1 MTRFAVRRLLGPAAA
16 VAAVLA
22 GLLLA
27 AASFLPGR
35 LVGGNPSND
44 LALLRREAWDIRRAF
59 DAVSESLMR
68 RRDAL
73 AAAAF
78 PEIREEAFRRFR
90 ALSLDTEIEG
100 VALLDAAAR
109 PVLWRGDVADLR
121 PSLNVAEGARAEI
134 PSGTF
139 LVKDKASARLVLLR
153 PIDAGRIVA
162 HFRRLAFSPR
172 LRSSSLPEYH
182 FLSADILRKS
192 RVDFWDFQ
200 DDVALFEKIFSGTG
214 DDYTGSA
221 AAAQPGRT
229 LFFPLRGES
238 GRILATVTLTT
249 PSAALRQARLAGGLL
264 LAFALVLIAAL
275 GLGLAALAGSRRR
288 PRRDSLLRGA
298 AAGLLVIGLRI
309 AGLILARLQP
319 FVGWEIFSPAKGS
332 FRSVGGLTQ
341 SPADIALTALALFS
355 LVGLLAF
362 PLLRRLA
369 VPGGKPKAPVGIFLS
384 LAATAAAVACVAA
397 FQELAGRLVVNA
409 SVNLFRFEFTA
420 SFILLHAGLFL
431 FLGGAL
437 VFSFTALRAA
447 VRFAPGRLVPA
458 LLVVLG
464 GAGAVLLTW
473 RAAAGAPLLPGLVA
487 AALLALAAA
496 PAASRRRDVRALA
509 ALAAVV
515 FLSRT
520 LDQASALRVRSLIQ
534 GLLRTSVLSQEQ
546 WGDFLLRESFPEI
559 ERRRKALAAFFADPG
574 EEDFARGLWEQ
585 TLPATFN
592 WYSSLEV
599 LDTQGKVLSRFSLNI
614 PRAYGPP
621 EDLVESRE
629 WSVSRRTVSFAGQ
642 ERELLVG
649 WKDWYEG
656 GRRLGRVAMN
666 LSLDPE
672 LLPFLYSAN
681 PYFELLRS
689 GPLPSLDQFD
699 VGFALYDMNGRLAFN
714 PRRIQ
719 AGVPPEAL
727 ERARNSRF
735 PFWSSFRDRDGE
747 FSAYYFRDRGRI
759 AVLFVP
765 DKGLRTRAV
774 ETLKLLG
781 LEVFFLGL
789 LLACAAAALGRRFTT
804 DPFQSFATR
813 VYAAFLAVSLVPF
826 LFFAFSTRG
835 LFERAIAGR
844 FVEEA
849 ASRAVVARS
858 IVEDFLALQ
867 EQDRPA
873 SLAPSEDMVHWVSAT
888 LGNDVNLYQDG
899 HLIASSRREFF
910 DSGILPELLD
920 GEAYYRLVTE
930 RAPFAARRATIGP
943 TTFQTLTVPLTLGET
958 NLFVSL
964 PFPFERQEAARAT
977 AELVEFVILS
987 LVFVAGLLFAFSRAV
1002 RAMIIVPVRRLA
1014 AATREVRLGSREVRV
1029 VHRSRDEMMTLID
1042 GFNTMVADL
1051 RAREQELAEMGR
1063 KVAWAEMARK
1073 VAHEIKNPL
1082 TPIQLSAEHLLRVYE
1097 DRRGDFDRTLKES
1110 LSYII
1115 GEVENLRRIAQDF
1128 MDLARDATLRKED
1141 TDLAGLVEDTVE
1153 PYRRLFA
1160 DRMTFRTRRDGGDFR
1175 CLIDASKM
1183 KTVLR
1188 NLLINAI
1195 ESIGKRGEI
1204 VVGLRR
1210 AGDTIALEVRDSG
1223 AGMDAATR
1231 DKVFEAYFSTKTSGT
1246 GLGLPIARKIVE
1258 DHGGTI
1264 RIASEPGRGTTV
1276 TIELPVMG

>member
-1 MTRFAVRRLLGPAAA
+1 LTRSSVRRALAPGAA
-16 VAAVLA
+16 VAAILA
-22 GLLLA
+22 ALLLA
-27 AASFLPGR
+27 AAGFLPAR
-35 LVGGNPSND
+35 LVRSDSRSD
-44 LALLRREAWDIRRAF
+44 LSLLRDEAWDIRRAF
-59 DAVSESLMR
+59 DAVSEGLVK

-78 PEIREEAFRRFR
+78 PETQVEAFRRFR
-90 ALSLDTEIEG
+90 ELRLDTEVEG
-100 VALLDAAAR
+100 VALLDAGAR
-109 PVLWRGDVADLR
+109 PVLWLGNVADLR
-121 PSLNVAEGARAEI
+121 LSLNVPEGEKAEV

-139 LVKDKASARLVLLR
+139 LVKDKASARLVILR
-153 PIDAGRIVA
+153 PIDPGRILA
-162 HFRRLAFSPR
+162 HYRLLAFSPR
-172 LRSSSLPEYH
+172 LRSSALPEYH
-182 FLSADILRKS
+182 FLPVDLVRKS

-200 DDVALFEKIFSGTG
+200 DDVALFEKIFSGSG
-214 DDYTGSA
+214 DDYTSPA
-221 AAAQPGRT
+221 AVAQSIPT

-249 PSAALRQARLAGGLL
+249 PSAALREARLGGRLL

-275 GLGLAALAGSRRR
+275 GLGLAAFALPG
-288 PRRDSLLRGA
+288 PLLRGPYVLRTA
-298 AAGLLVIGLRI
+298 AAGILI
-309 AGLILARLQP
+309 AGLRGAGLLLARLPP
-319 FVGWEIFSPAKGS
+319 FIGWEVFSPAKGG
-332 FRSVGGLTQ
+332 FRSLGGLTQ
-341 SPADIALTALALFS
+341 SPADIALTALAFFL
-355 LVGLLAF
+355 LVGLGSL
-362 PLLRRLA
+362 PVLRRLSA
-369 VPGGKPKAPVGIFLS
+369 AGRKPRPPAGIA
-384 LAATAAAVACVAA
+384 LALAGTAAASGCVVL
-397 FQELAGRLVVNA
+397 FQEVADRLVANA
-409 SVNLFRFEFTA
+409 NINLFRFDLTP

-431 FLGGAL
+431 FCGGAL
-437 VFSFTALRAA
+437 IIAFAALRAA
-447 VRFAPGRLVPA
+447 VRFAPSLAVPIVFVVPLSVGAA
-458 LLVVLG
+458 LWIG
-464 GAGAVLLTW
+464 
-473 RAAAGAPLLPGLVA
+473 RAARGIPLLPLLVA
-487 AALLALAAA
+487 VALLALAAV
-496 PAASRRRDVRALA
+496 PAALKRRGVRALA
-509 ALAAVV
+509 ALAAVF
-515 FLSRT
+515 FLSRL
-520 LDQASALRVRSLIQ
+520 LDQATTLRVRNLIQ

-546 WGDFLLRESFPEI
+546 WGDFLLRESFPEV
-559 ERRRKALAAFFADPG
+559 ERRRKALVAFFGKPG
-574 EEDFARGLWEQ
+574 EEDFARGLWER

-599 LDTQGKVLSRFSLNI
+599 LDPEGKVLSRFSLNI
-614 PRAYGPP
+614 PQAYGLPA
-621 EDLVESRE
+621 DLAESRE
-629 WSVSRRTVSFAGQ
+629 WSVSRRSVSFAGK

-656 GRRLGRVAMN
+656 DRRLGRVAMN

-681 PYFELLRS
+681 PYFELLRA

-714 PRRIQ
+714 PRRIT

-735 PFWSSFRDRDGE
+735 PFWSSFRDRDGA

-765 DKGLRTRAV
+765 DKSLRTRAV

-781 LEVFFLGL
+781 LEIFFLGL
-789 LLACAAAALGRRFTT
+789 LLACAAAALGRRFVP

-835 LFERAIAGR
+835 LFERAFAGR

-867 EQDRPA
+867 EQERPA

-888 LGNDVNLYQDG
+888 LGNDVNLYEDG
-899 HLIASSRREFF
+899 RLIASSRREFF

-930 RAPFAARRATIGP
+930 RAPFADRRTAIGP
-943 TTFQTLTVPLTLGET
+943 TTFQTLTVPLTLGAS

-977 AELVEFVILS
+977 AELLEFVVLS
-987 LVFVAGLLFAFSRAV
+987 LIFVAGLLFAFSRAV
-1002 RAMIIVPVRRLA
+1002 RAMIIAPVRRLA
-1014 AATREVRLGSREVRV
+1014 AATREVRLGSRDVRV
-1029 VHRSRDEMMTLID
+1029 LHRSRDEMMTLID
-1042 GFNTMVADL
+1042 GFNAMVGDL

-1063 KVAWAEMARK
+1063 KVAWAEMARRI
-1073 VAHEIKNPL
+1073 AHEIKNPL
-1082 TPIQLSAEHLLRVYE
+1082 TPIQLSAEHLLRVYQ
-1097 DRRGDFDRTLKES
+1097 DRPGDFDRTLKES

-1128 MDLARDATLRKED
+1128 MELARDATLRKED
-1141 TDLAGLVEDTVE
+1141 ADLAAVVEETIE

-1160 DRMTFRTRRDGGDFR
+1160 DRLTFRTERHDGDFR
-1175 CLIDASKM
+1175 CRIDALKM

-1204 VVGLRR
+1204 VVELRR
-1210 AGDTIALEVRDSG
+1210 TGEAIVLEVRDSG

-1231 DKVFEAYFSTKTSGT
+1231 DKVFEPYFSTKAAGT

-1264 RIASEPGRGTTV
+1264 RIASGPGRGTRV
-1276 TIELPVMG
+1276 SIELPVAA

>member
-1 MTRFAVRRLLGPAAA
+1 MTRFTVRRLLVSGAAA
-16 VAAVLA
+16 ASLFAA
-22 GLLLA
+22 LLLA
-27 AASFLPGR
+27 GAGFLPSVVAR
-35 LVGGNPSND
+35 SRPQND
-44 LALLRREAWDIRRAF
+44 LSLLREEAWDIRRAF
-59 DAVSESLMR
+59 DAVSEGLIK

-78 PEIREEAFRRFR
+78 PETQAEAFRRFR
-90 ALSLDTEIEG
+90 ELRLDTALEG
-100 VALLDAAAR
+100 VALLDAEAR
-109 PVLWRGDVADLR
+109 PILWLGNVADLR
-121 PSLNVAEGARAEI
+121 PSLNIPEARQVEI

-139 LVKDKASARLVLLR
+139 LVKDNASARLVVVR
-153 PIDAGRIVA
+153 PVDPGRIVA
-162 HFRRLAFSPR
+162 HFRLLSFSPR
-172 LRSSSLPEYH
+172 LRSASLPEYH
-182 FLSADILRKS
+182 FLSDDLLRKS

-200 DDVALFEKIFSGTG
+200 DDVALFEKIFSGSG
-214 DDYTGSA
+214 DYTGPSPA
-221 AAAQPGRT
+221 DQPIQT
-229 LFFPLRGES
+229 LFFPLRGEAS
-238 GRILATVTLTT
+238 RILATITLTT
-249 PSAALRQARLAGGLL
+249 PSAALRQARLSRGLL
-264 LAFALVLIAAL
+264 LAFAFALIAAL
-275 GLGLAALAGSRRR
+275 GLGLAALAAAPP
-288 PRRDSLLRGA
+288 PRVDSFLRIAAAGILVAGLRGA
-298 AAGLLVIGLRI
+298 GLL
-309 AGLILARLQP
+309 AARLPP
-319 FVGWEIFSPAKGS
+319 FAGRQVFSPAKGG
-332 FRSVGGLTQ
+332 FRSLGGLTQ
-341 SPADIALTALALFS
+341 SPADIALTALAFFV
-355 LVGLLAF
+355 LVGLFCL

-369 VPGGKPKAPVGIFLS
+369 TARRKPGTPAGIA
-384 LAATAAAVACVAA
+384 LALAGTAAASGFVVFSQAVAY
-397 FQELAGRLVVNA
+397 RLVSNA
-409 SVNLFRFEFTA
+409 NINLFRFDLTP
-420 SFILLHAGLFL
+420 SFMLLHAGLFL
-431 FLGGAL
+431 FCGGAL
-437 VFSFTALRAA
+437 IVAFTALKAA
-447 VRFAPGRLVPA
+447 VRFAPHPAVPVSFVI
-458 LLVVLG
+458 LF
-464 GAGAVLLTW
+464 GAGAALWIGRTAPGTPRLAVIVTGTLLAM
-473 RAAAGAPLLPGLVA
+473 AAVP
-487 AALLALAAA
+487 AALK
-496 PAASRRRDVRALA
+496 RRGVRALA
-509 ALAAVV
+509 ALAAVL
-515 FLSRT
+515 FLSRI
-520 LDQASALRVRSLIQ
+520 LDQATTLRVRNLIQ

-546 WGDFLLRESFPEI
+546 WGDFLLRESFPEV
-559 ERRRKALAAFFADPG
+559 ERRQKALVAFFGNPG
-574 EEDFARGLWEQ
+574 EEDFARGLWER

-599 LDTQGKVLSRFSLNI
+599 LDPEGKVLSRFSLNI
-614 PRAYGPP
+614 PQAYGLPA
-621 EDLVESRE
+621 DLAESRE
-629 WSVSRRTVSFAGQ
+629 WSVSRRSVTFAGK

-681 PYFELLRS
+681 PYFELLRA
-689 GPLPSLDQFD
+689 GRLPSLDQFD

-714 PRRIQ
+714 PRRVT

-735 PFWSSFRDRDGE
+735 PFWSSFRDRGGAY
-747 FSAYYFRDRGRI
+747 SAYYFRDRGRI

-765 DKGLRTRAV
+765 DKSLRTRTV

-781 LEVFFLGL
+781 LELFFLAS
-789 LLACAAAALGRRFTT
+789 LLACAAAFLGRRLIP

-813 VYAAFLAVSLVPF
+813 VYAAFLAVALVPF
-826 LFFAFSTRG
+826 LFFAFSTRS
-835 LFERAIAGR
+835 LFERALAGR

-867 EQDRPA
+867 ERERPA
-873 SLAPSEDMVHWVSAT
+873 TLAPSEDMVHWVSAT
-888 LGNDVNLYQDG
+888 LGNDVNLYEDG
-899 HLIASSRREFF
+899 RLIASSRREFF

-930 RAPFAARRATIGP
+930 RAPFADRRTAIGP
-943 TTFQTLTVPLTLGET
+943 TTFQTLTVPLTLGAS

-977 AELVEFVILS
+977 AELLEFVILS

-1002 RAMIIVPVRRLA
+1002 RAMIIAPVRRLA

-1029 VHRSRDEMMTLID
+1029 AHRSRDEMMTLID
-1042 GFNTMVADL
+1042 GFNSMVADL

-1097 DRRGDFDRTLKES
+1097 DRRGDFDRALRES
-1110 LSYII
+1110 VSYII

-1128 MDLARDATLRKED
+1128 MDLARDATLRKEE
-1141 TDLAGLVEDTVE
+1141 TDLAGLVEETVE

-1160 DRMTFRTRRDGGDFR
+1160 DRLIFRTERDGRDFR

-1204 VVGLRR
+1204 VVGLHRT
-1210 AGDTIALEVRDSG
+1210 GETIVLEVRDSG
-1223 AGMDAATR
+1223 AGMDASTR
-1231 DKVFEAYFSTKTSGT
+1231 DKVFEAYFSTKASGT

-1264 RIASEPGRGTTV
+1264 RIASEPGRGTRV
-1276 TIELPVMG
+1276 TIELPVSA